1 MQLPAHFL
9 ALLAAVTLI
18 SVDARPVKRAAR
30 MITLPIRQVQRDM
43 HVHVELRHQHQ
54 INRAERLMARA
65 AGLPDPS
72 PAQVRAKLERRA
84 SFIPALAE
92 RFNIPSADY
101 LLPADESGDVINS
114 LVQDDDSDTP
124 PVLAKNSS
132 QVFPI
137 GADTDYV
144 AVVEIGTPSRPF
156 NILLDSGSGDFW
168 VGSTNCK
175 GEDGGG
181 CGNHT
186 FLSEVNSQSFVN
198 TKKKFSD
205 SYGSGQADGDIVTD
219 TVILA
224 GMVLSNHTFGAA
236 SSLSASFVGDKVS
249 DGLMG
254 LGGKGLSNQGVPTP
268 VQALKNAGFIDSA
281 ITSYRLPRFL
291 DQSNVGEVTFGG
303 VDETKFDA
311 STLVQMKNADGGN
324 GFWLAPL
331 GGVSIN
337 GGDVRINSTVAIL
350 DTGTTLLI
358 APTPD
363 AAAIH
368 AQIPGA
374 KLQDSGSYTIPC
386 NTAASVALKFGGKS
400 FVINPKDLLFASGG
414 RTSGDCTSGI
424 GAFDDDKFLVGNT
437 FLKSVYF
444 STNADDNTMT
454 LAKAI

>member
-18 SVDARPVKRAAR
+18 LFAQSWRDVHRYPGSCGTLQHPLCGTIFYRRTSRA
-30 MITLPIRQVQRDM
+30 
-43 HVHVELRHQHQ
+43 
-54 INRAERLMARA
+54 
-65 AGLPDPS
+65 
-72 PAQVRAKLERRA
+72 
-84 SFIPALAE
+84 
-92 RFNIPSADY
+92 
-101 LLPADESGDVINS
+101 DVINS

-124 PVLAKNSS
+124 AVLAKNSS

-198 TKKKFSD
+198 TKKKFRD

-236 SSLSASFVGDKVS
+236 TSLSASFVGDKVS

-324 GFWLAPL
+324 G
-331 GGVSIN
+331 VN

-358 APTPD
+358 APTSD

-414 RTSGDCTSGI
+414 QTSGDCTSGI